1 VNTIGTSG
9 FLNLNTVNNL
19 GTGTSTS
26 QSGQTLP
33 NLVGNVRLDRAW
45 GAVQASVALADV
57 GATYYSS
64 GTSAASG
71 GSALAIGGGGG
82 GLPALG
88 HPDDKLGYAATIGT
102 VLNLPTAR
110 GDTLGIQAVYSRGA
124 SAYAGQGQS
133 TFNVVRGDSIGMG
146 FVTDAVY
153 AGVGSD
159 LELTTAWSV
168 TAGVEHNW
176 NPAWR
181 TSLYGGYEN
190 ISYNQNAT
198 AEICAGLAPGGA
210 GAFTSAGGF
219 TPANCNP
226 DFSFW
231 QVGSRTIWTPAAG
244 LELGLDILYN
254 HINSAFE
261 GPVNVSANGTI
272 PAGPFSAHDQNV
284 LSGVFRIQRSFV
296 P

>member
-1 VNTIGTSG
+1 MNTIGTSG

-57 GATYYSS
+57 GATYYSR

-82 GLPALG
+82 GLSALG

-110 GDTLGIQAVYSRGA
+110 GDTFGIQAVYSRGA

-210 GAFTSAGGF
+210 GAFDECRRIYASQLQPRFQFLASRQPYRLDSGRGF
-219 TPANCNP
+219 GIGIGHPLQP
-226 DFSFW
+226 H
-231 QVGSRTIWTPAAG
+231 Q
-244 LELGLDILYN
+244 LG
-254 HINSAFE
+254 
-261 GPVNVSANGTI
+261 V
-272 PAGPFSAHDQNV
+272 
-284 LSGVFRIQRSFV
+284 
-296 P
+296 